1 LPTISSARRI
11 ATGVVKLTKQQV
23 DWQLIPTESQAMND
37 SAATPHRF
45 DVKVSA
51 DSHFS
56 WLRTRLS
63 VERTLMS
70 WVRTSVSLIGFGF
83 TIVQF
88 FERLASMEGVE
99 IARRPQAP
107 RYLGLALIAAG
118 VLGLIV
124 TIWQYRWLLRYL
136 FSGDF
141 ASVAGAAETR
151 LQTPLIAIAILLLAI
166 GLFAFTAV
174 LLRLH

>member
-1 LPTISSARRI
+1 MS
-11 ATGVVKLTKQQV
+11 
-23 DWQLIPTESQAMND
+23 D
-37 SAATPHRF
+37 SAATTHRF
-45 DVKVSA
+45 DAKVTA
-51 DSHFS
+51 ESHFS

-70 WVRTSVSLIGFGF
+70 WIRTSVSLIGFGF

-88 FERLASMEGVE
+88 FERLSAMQGVDV
-99 IARRPQAP
+99 ALRPQVP

-136 FSGDF
+136 WSGDF
-141 ASVAGAAETR
+141 AAVAGTAEAR
-151 LQTPLIAIAILLLAI
+151 LQTPLIAIAVLLLAI
-166 GLFAFTAV
+166 GLFAFAAV

>member
-1 LPTISSARRI
+1 MMS
-11 ATGVVKLTKQQV
+11 
-23 DWQLIPTESQAMND
+23 D

-45 DVKVSA
+45 EVKVTA

-88 FERLASMEGVE
+88 FERLASMDGVE

-107 RYLGLALIAAG
+107 RVLGLALIGAG

-124 TIWQYRWLLRYL
+124 TLWQYRWLLKYL

-141 ASVAGAAETR
+141 AGIAGAAER
-151 LQTPLIAIAILLLAI
+151 RMQTPLIAIAALLLVI
-166 GLFAFTAV
+166 GLFAFFAV
-174 LLRLH
+174 FLRLH

>member
-1 LPTISSARRI
+1 MTEPASS
-11 ATGVVKLTKQQV
+11 
-23 DWQLIPTESQAMND
+23 
-37 SAATPHRF
+37 HRF
-45 DVKVSA
+45 EVKVTA
-51 DSHFS
+51 ESHFS

-70 WVRTSVSLIGFGF
+70 WVRTSVSLIAFGF

-88 FERLASMEGVE
+88 FERLSAMQGVE
-99 IARRPQAP
+99 IALRPQMP

-118 VLGLIV
+118 VVGLIV

-136 FSGDF
+136 WSGDF
-141 ASVAGAAETR
+141 AGVAGTAEAR

-166 GLFAFTAV
+166 GLFAFAAV
-174 LLRLH
+174 FLRLH

>member
-1 LPTISSARRI
+1 MHDS
-11 ATGVVKLTKQQV
+11 QV
-23 DWQLIPTESQAMND
+23 AQ
-37 SAATPHRF
+37 HRF
-45 DVKVSA
+45 EAKVSA

-88 FERLASMEGVE
+88 FERLASMEGIE
-99 IARRPQAP
+99 MARRPQVP

-136 FSGDF
+136 WSGDF
-141 ASVAGAAETR
+141 AGVAGAVETR
-151 LQTPLIAIAILLLAI
+151 MQTPLIAIAILLLAI
-166 GLFAFTAV
+166 GLFAFAAV
-174 LLRLH
+174 FLRLH